1 MIGYVDNVSGPAG
14 AALAALVIVL
24 WCWADLPARY
34 VIDGFFPAMNCAGVC
49 KSLGPWSVHHVGG
62 HTQDRIVGQA
72 VDL

>member
-1 MIGYVDNVSGPAG
+1 MIGYVDNVSGPAS

-34 VIDGFFPAMNCAGVC
+34 VIDGFFPAMHCAGVC
-49 KSLGPWSVHHVGG
+49 KSLGPGSVYHVGR
-62 HTQDRIVGQA
+62 HPQNCIVGQA